1 MSKLNDAVLVVEDDA
16 ALREALLDTLRAAGL
31 AALSAAD
38 AQTALQLLSSE
49 DIGLVI
55 SDVHMPGANGY
66 ELLSS
71 IKRMRPYLPVV
82 LMTAYGTVS
91 QAVAA
96 MRDGA
101 TDYIVKPFDAQALID
116 MAQRQLAARV
126 TPHELIAVDPESKRL
141 VGLARK
147 IAENDATVLI
157 TGESGTGKEVYARF
171 IRDNSS
177 RADKPF
183 VAINCAAIPENMLEA
198 SLFGHEKGAFT
209 GALAAHAGKFEQAQ
223 GGTLLLD
230 EISEMD
236 LGLQAKILRVL
247 QEREVERLGS
257 TRTIALDVRVIATS
271 NRDLPEEVR
280 TARFRADLFYRLN
293 VMSLRL
299 PALRERRGDILPLAR
314 RAMQACARAGQAALS
329 ISPDAERKLLS
340 HDWPGN
346 ARELNNIV
354 QRAAW
359 LAAGGSI
366 DAADLDT
373 GTATAPV
380 EGPSAIGG
388 NASTAANSAAQPTA
402 ALDSGLDRDLKDRER
417 ELILATLRV
426 TGGNRKLTAERL
438 GISPRTLRHKLQ
450 QFKAAR
456 QRAAR
461 PRSAIH
467 DGVTMS
473 SMQISQVL
481 AEMRALQARA
491 SGISEA
497 PAAAAQPSD
506 FANLMK
512 NSVDHVASMQNQ
524 ATALADAY
532 EGGDKSVDLTKVMLE
547 VQKASLAFRAM
558 TEVRNKLV
566 DAYTQVMNMSV

>member
-1 MSKLNDAVLVVEDDA
+1 MNNPVDAVLVVEDDA
-16 ALREALLDTLRAAGL
+16 ALREALVDTLRAAGL
-31 AALSAAD
+31 PAVAAAD
-38 AQTALQLLSSE
+38 AENALQSLSNQ

-55 SDVHMPGANGY
+55 SDVNMPGASGY

-82 LMTAYGTVS
+82 LMTAYGTVT

-101 TDYIVKPFDAQALID
+101 TDYIVKPFDAQALIG
-116 MAQRQLAARV
+116 MARRQLAARV
-126 TPHELIAVDPESKRL
+126 TPNELIAADPESKRL

-171 IRDNSS
+171 IRDNSL

-198 SLFGHEKGAFT
+198 GLFGYEKGAFT

-247 QEREVERLGS
+247 QEREVERLGG
-257 TRTIALDVRVIATS
+257 TRTISLDVRVIATS
-271 NRDLPEEVR
+271 NRNLPEEVKA
-280 TARFRADLFYRLN
+280 ARFRADLFYRLN
-293 VMSLRL
+293 VMQLKL

-314 RAMQACARAGQAALS
+314 RAMQACARPGQPALS
-329 ISPDAERKLLS
+329 LSSDAERKLLS
-340 HDWPGN
+340 YDWPGN

-359 LAAGGSI
+359 LAAGGNI
-366 DAADLDT
+366 AAADLDT
-373 GTATAPV
+373 GSSNAAAM
-380 EGPSAIGG
+380 PSAAPAA
-388 NASTAANSAAQPTA
+388 ASFMEPVAAQ
-402 ALDSGLDRDLKDRER
+402 DSGLDRDLKDRER
-417 ELILATLRV
+417 ELILATLRM

-450 QFKAAR
+450 QFKAAGLNV
-456 QRAAR
+456 
-461 PRSAIH
+461 PRVH
-467 DGVTMS
+467 DQQFITV
-473 SMQISQVL
+473 
-481 AEMRALQARA
+481 
-491 SGISEA
+491 
-497 PAAAAQPSD
+497 
-506 FANLMK
+506 
-512 NSVDHVASMQNQ
+512 
-524 ATALADAY
+524 
-532 EGGDKSVDLTKVMLE
+532 
-547 VQKASLAFRAM
+547 
-558 TEVRNKLV
+558 
-566 DAYTQVMNMSV
+566 

>member
-1 MSKLNDAVLVVEDDA
+1 MSELNDAVLVVEDDA
-16 ALREALLDTLRAAGL
+16 ALREALLDTLHAAGL
-31 AALSAAD
+31 AALAAAD
-38 AQTALQLLSSE
+38 AQSALQLLSSE

-82 LMTAYGTVS
+82 LMTAFGTVS

-96 MRDGA
+96 MREGA
-101 TDYIVKPFDAQALID
+101 TDYIVKPFDAQALIA

-126 TPHELIAVDPESKRL
+126 TPNELVAVDPESKRL

-171 IRDNSS
+171 IRDNSM

-257 TRTIALDVRVIATS
+257 TRTISLDVRVIATS

-280 TARFRADLFYRLN
+280 AARFRADLFYRLN

-299 PALRERRGDILPLAR
+299 PSLRERRGDILPLAR
-314 RAMQACARAGQAALS
+314 RAMQACARPGQAALS
-329 ISPDAERKLLS
+329 LSTDAERKLMS
-340 HDWPGN
+340 YDWPGN

-359 LAAGGSI
+359 LATGGVIS
-366 DAADLDT
+366 AADLDT
-373 GTATAPV
+373 GTPGTLTTLGTSGAAAAP
-380 EGPSAIGG
+380 A
-388 NASTAANSAAQPTA
+388 SAAGPLA
-402 ALDSGLDRDLKDRER
+402 AQESGLDRDLKDRER
-417 ELILATLRV
+417 ELILATLRI

-450 QFKAAR
+450 QFKAAGVNV
-456 QRAAR
+456 
-461 PRSAIH
+461 PRVH
-467 DGVTMS
+467 D
-473 SMQISQVL
+473 QQ
-481 AEMRALQARA
+481 
-491 SGISEA
+491 
-497 PAAAAQPSD
+497 
-506 FANLMK
+506 F
-512 NSVDHVASMQNQ
+512 
-524 ATALADAY
+524 
-532 EGGDKSVDLTKVMLE
+532 
-547 VQKASLAFRAM
+547 M
-558 TEVRNKLV
+558 TV
-566 DAYTQVMNMSV
+566 

>member
-38 AQTALQLLSSE
+38 AQAALQLLSCE

-71 IKRMRPYLPVV
+71 IRRMRPYLPVV
-82 LMTAYGTVS
+82 LMTAYGTVT

-126 TPHELIAVDPESKRL
+126 APNELIAVDPESKRL
-141 VGLARK
+141 MSLARK

-171 IRDNSS
+171 IRDNSQ
-177 RADKPF
+177 RADKPY

-257 TRTIALDVRVIATS
+257 TKTIALDVRVIATS

-280 TARFRADLFYRLN
+280 AARFRADLFYRLN

-299 PALRERRGDILPLAR
+299 PSLRERRGDILPLAR
-314 RAMQACARAGQAALS
+314 RAMQACARPGQAALS
-329 ISPDAERKLLS
+329 LSAEAERKLLS

-359 LAAGGSI
+359 LVQGGRI

-373 GTATAPV
+373 GTAAEAA
-380 EGPSAIGG
+380 EGNPLMVG
-388 NASTAANSAAQPTA
+388 NASAASLSLQPAAAP
-402 ALDSGLDRDLKDRER
+402 DSGLDRDLKDRER

-426 TGGNRKLTAERL
+426 TGGSRKLTAERL

-450 QFKAAR
+450 QFKAA
-456 QRAAR
+456 
-461 PRSAIH
+461 
-467 DGVTMS
+467 GVTVPRVHP
-473 SMQISQVL
+473 Q
-481 AEMRALQARA
+481 
-491 SGISEA
+491 
-497 PAAAAQPSD
+497 
-506 FANLMK
+506 F
-512 NSVDHVASMQNQ
+512 
-524 ATALADAY
+524 
-532 EGGDKSVDLTKVMLE
+532 
-547 VQKASLAFRAM
+547 M
-558 TEVRNKLV
+558 TV
-566 DAYTQVMNMSV
+566 